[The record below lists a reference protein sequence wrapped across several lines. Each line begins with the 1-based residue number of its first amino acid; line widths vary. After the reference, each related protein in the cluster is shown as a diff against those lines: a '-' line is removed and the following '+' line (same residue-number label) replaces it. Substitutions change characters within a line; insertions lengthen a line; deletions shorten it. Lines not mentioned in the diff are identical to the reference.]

1 MKKVSTIAA
10 FAALISSCGYNQQEQ
25 MLYDWVNQ
33 GTMETIK
40 TEAKNIGFKIK
51 EIKKVQEITAKD
63 SLNLLLSTFE
73 DDRKGMISDLENDLK
88 TAEHLRETTL
98 NNIEKLKNIN
108 SQEAK
113 DYIVELQATLEKT
126 ERIINDDKKNI
137 ESYNNDCVGTPLEKT
152 FKRIQEYK
160 TLDNSKLCDIYKA
173 THTIKNPLLN
183 IEQTISHNYYTNREG
198 NKIVKQD

>member
-1 MKKVSTIAA
+1 MKKVSTIAV

-137 ESYNNDCVGTPLEKT
+137 EAYNNDCVGTPLEKT
-152 FKRIQEYK
+152 FKRIQ
-160 TLDNSKLCDIYKA
+160 NS
-173 THTIKNPLLN
+173 
-183 IEQTISHNYYTNREG
+183 
-198 NKIVKQD
+198 